1 MGLSLSLSLQGS
13 MGATPA
19 LTDRALFEAI
29 DDPRPMQE
37 KAERSNV
44 ALHNPH
50 DYSYK
55 EISCVTRTKAYY

>member
-1 MGLSLSLSLQGS
+1 

-37 KAERSNV
+37 KAEGSNV
-44 ALHNPH
+44 ALHDPY

-55 EISCVTRTKAYY
+55 EISCVTHTKANY